1 MNVLGERIRQRREE
15 LGMTQ
20 TELAERMGYKSRSSI
35 NKIENGTNDIV
46 QSRVEKFAKVLDT
59 SIGFLMGWD
68 KMPVVYVAEVK
79 AEKNESNTY
88 YINDD
93 AREYAEFLHKN
104 PEYRVLFDSYKKVK
118 PEDIDLVRQLI
129 DKMSE

>member
-46 QSRVEKFAKVLDT
+46 QSKVEKFAKVLDT

-68 KMPVVYVAEVK
+68 KMPVVHVAEVK
-79 AEKNESNTY
+79 AEKNESDTY

-93 AREYAEFLHKN
+93 AREYAEFLRAN
-104 PEYRVLFDSYKKVK
+104 PEYKVLFDASRKVK
-118 PEDIDLVRQLI
+118 KEDIDLVRQLI

>member
-46 QSRVEKFAKVLDT
+46 QSKVEKFAKVLDT

-68 KMPVVYVAEVK
+68 KMPVVHVAEVK
-79 AEKNESNTY
+79 AEKNESDTY